1 MNDMSTRLTFDEE
14 LSELSNALI
23 RMGALASEAISKAIN
38 ALTNNDAQLANSVIA
53 GDRDIDDME
62 RTIEH
67 QCLTLLLRQQPV
79 AGDLRKVSTAIKM
92 ITDIERIGDA
102 AADIAELTI
111 HARGTLPCLMQ
122 LRSMASAAKSMVED
136 AIKAYVNENLALAAE
151 VIQRDDEVDDYF
163 NTLKKDIATEMAHTP
178 DRLDSAID
186 ALMVA
191 KYLERLGDHAVNI
204 SEWVQFYKTGYHKN
218 IKIV

>member
-1 MNDMSTRLTFDEE
+1 MSTRLTFDEE

>member
-1 MNDMSTRLTFDEE
+1 MSTRLTFDEE

-136 AIKAYVNENLALAAE
+136 A
-151 VIQRDDEVDDYF
+151 
-163 NTLKKDIATEMAHTP
+163 
-178 DRLDSAID
+178 
-186 ALMVA
+186 
-191 KYLERLGDHAVNI
+191 
-204 SEWVQFYKTGYHKN
+204 
-218 IKIV
+218 

>member
-1 MNDMSTRLTFDEE
+1 MSTRMTFDEE
-14 LSELSNALI
+14 LGALSCALI
-23 RMGALASEAISKAIN
+23 NMGARASDAISKAIC
-38 ALTNNDAQLANSVIA
+38 ALTANDTLLAKSVIE

-62 RTIEH
+62 RSIEH

-92 ITDIERIGDA
+92 ITDIERVGDA

-111 HARGTLPCLMQ
+111 HARGTLPCLDS
-122 LRSMASAAKSMVED
+122 LRHMAQAAKSMVED
-136 AIKAYVNENLALAAE
+136 AIKAYVDENLELAAE
-151 VIQRDDEVDDYF
+151 VIERDDEVDDYF
-163 NTLKKDIATEMAHTP
+163 NKLKKDIAKEMSNSGE
-178 DRLDSAID
+178 DVDSAID

-218 IKIV
+218 TKIV